1 MKNII
6 DFGLYKDTLNK
17 SQRVETTKRRDD
29 KINFIKIKNHCS
41 SKDSILVVGWKKI
54 FAICIL
60 IKDILGIHKEL

>member
-41 SKDSILVVGWKKI
+41 SKDSILVVGWKKN
-54 FAICIL
+54 ICNMYID
-60 IKDILGIHKEL
+60 KRHTRNT